1 MMKEILYKKR
11 QSLKYHRKTV
21 SIRENSENKE
31 CRTCVRKS
39 FVYIVS
45 PGNEIEAKSHP
56 PEIDIK
62 KSLDTKKNEEKFSF
76 RVKGEFSIT
85 QGRRQFKIDFC
96 HTLKIDI
103 VWKNKIFS
111 PKKSANLT

>member
-1 MMKEILYKKR
+1 
-11 QSLKYHRKTV
+11 
-21 SIRENSENKE
+21 
-31 CRTCVRKS
+31 VRKS

-45 PGNEIEAKSHP
+45 PVDEIEANVRA

-62 KSLDTKKNEEKFSF
+62 KSFDTKKREEKFSF

-85 QGRRQFKIDFC
+85 QGRRQFKVDFC

-103 VWKNKIFS
+103 IWKGKIFS
-111 PKKSANLT
+111 PKKSATLT